1 VARKYRLSAKADI
14 GLAKIWREVAFDN
27 VRAADDLYAR
37 ILGKI
42 KNASEHPGIGS
53 LRPDIARDARMLIE
67 GNYNI
72 YYIQKGHSIVV
83 TAIVHAKRHPA
94 NW

>member
-1 VARKYRLSAKADI
+1 
-14 GLAKIWREVAFDN
+14 
-27 VRAADDLYAR
+27 
-37 ILGKI
+37 
-42 KNASEHPGIGS
+42 
-53 LRPDIARDARMLIE
+53 MLIE